1 MPASLLETVVFH
13 NVFGA
18 GAMRRGSD
26 KNQTQEER
34 THEHP

>member
-1 MPASLLETVVFH
+1 MPASLLDTVVFRD
-13 NVFGA
+13 VFGT

-26 KNQTQEER
+26 KNQTQEGR

>member
-1 MPASLLETVVFH
+1 MPASLLDTVVFRD
-13 NVFGA
+13 VFGT

-26 KNQTQEER
+26 KNQTQEKR